1 MVASSLSKKTI
12 FIVLQKLSVVVLL
25 CISAIG
31 NTQGAPPLQLSL
43 EKALE
48 MALEYNTDI
57 QKSKIDTR
65 IAQQQIK
72 ETTAIGLPQISASLG
87 YQYYIDV
94 PTSLVP
100 AEFFGGEAGE
110 FAEIQFGT
118 EQNLFATAT
127 VNQIIFSGEYIV
139 GLRAA
144 RIYREIASHGLK
156 RTELEVK
163 NMITETYLLVLLTA
177 SNHNMLNEN
186 LENLEQT
193 LFETEKIMEAG
204 FTDPINV
211 DQLRL
216 TVSNMKNNISNLERQ
231 IQVTENLLKFQIGID
246 LNQPIRLNE
255 SLEDLI
261 EGLAQQTYWSSGF
274 EPSTHI
280 DYKLASSQE
289 AFSTMVLRREQSFY
303 LPSLSASFTRQEMA
317 MRNEF
322 NFLDGGFPWFPST
335 YFGVNLTIP
344 IFSSGM
350 RSSRVQQARLELE
363 KATLSVLQVEQSLM
377 MQMDKA
383 TTDFD
388 TAMEKYNDQKENLDL
403 AERILQRTRIMHK
416 EGLATSLELTQANEQ
431 YLTTQSNYIAAM
443 FDLLTA
449 RNDLEKA
456 LGR

>member
-1 MVASSLSKKTI
+1 MI
-12 FIVLQKLSVVVLL
+12 FLL
-25 CISAIG
+25 CTFVSG
-31 NTQGAPPLQLSL
+31 STSGASPLQLSL

-48 MALEYNTDI
+48 MAMEYNTEI

-65 IAQQQIK
+65 IAQQQIR

-100 AEFFGGEAGE
+100 AEFFGGEPGD

-118 EQNLFATAT
+118 EQNLFASAT

-144 RIYREIASHGLK
+144 RIYRDIASHGLK
-156 RTELEVK
+156 RTGLEVK
-163 NMITETYLLVLLTA
+163 NMITETYLLVLLTI
-177 SNHNMLNEN
+177 SNLSILNEN
-186 LENLEQT
+186 LENLQQT

-216 TVSNMKNNISNLERQ
+216 TVSNMKSNMSNLERQ
-231 IQVTENLLKFQIGID
+231 VQVTENLLKFQIGID
-246 LNQPIRLNE
+246 LYMPILLTE
-255 SLEDLI
+255 SLEDLLDD
-261 EGLAQQTYWSSGF
+261 LAQQAYWSHGF

-322 NFLDGGFPWFPST
+322 NFLEGGYPWFPST
-335 YFGVNLTIP
+335 YFCVNLTIP

-363 KATLSVLQVEQSLM
+363 KAKLSVLQVEQSLI
-377 MQMDKA
+377 MQLEKA
-383 TTDFD
+383 NTDFD
-388 TAMEKYNDQKENLDL
+388 NAMEKYNDQKENLNL

-416 EGLATSLELTQANEQ
+416 EGLASSLELTQANEQ
-431 YLTTQSNYIAAM
+431 FLATQSNYISAM
-443 FDLLTA
+443 FDLLNA